1 MKLVCGMRVR
11 LSGDSK
17 DMWIK
22 DYNVRVD
29 SIAIVLSEPMPHD
42 KKVFVA
48 IKSIDGDSNVCV
60 YVRRSAC
67 KPIDYKGGY

>member
-1 MKLVCGMRVR
+1 MKIHSGAKVH

-17 DMWIK
+17 DMWIE

-29 SIAIVLSEPMPHD
+29 SNATVLSEPLPHD
-42 KKVFVA
+42 KKVYVA
-48 IKSIDGDSNVCV
+48 IDSIDGDSNVCI

-67 KPIDYKGGY
+67 KPIN